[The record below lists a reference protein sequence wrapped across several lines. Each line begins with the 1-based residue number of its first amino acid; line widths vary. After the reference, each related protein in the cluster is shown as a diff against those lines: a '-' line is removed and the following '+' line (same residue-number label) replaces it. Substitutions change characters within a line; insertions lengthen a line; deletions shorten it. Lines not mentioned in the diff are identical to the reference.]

1 MKTTNSEEILGF
13 NPKSTEY
20 KCFMT
25 TVTPELAQYI
35 LEEHNADN
43 RQVYASQLVALD
55 KSLDEDGWCNDG
67 GSMSFNTDGNLTEYQ
82 HRLLKIVAR
91 NLTVEV
97 PTVVGVVPDTFT
109 KTAPAKKRTPVD
121 EMTRK
126 DRTAVK
132 EDEEGLRSFLKWEGR
147 TKLTM
152 KNAIKEWKKL
162 KSVIRKGRSI
172 IESIKTNTDEYKSWG
187 KELLGFASHMVDIGE
202 EKLVKNVL
210 KQLENQVHGEET
222 TLTKEFVKFR
232 DQGAGSPLQITNA
245 EKSTIKFLMLCRAA
259 DRLKERPDGRIQ
271 FNFTSDKCTHDKMK
285 NIGVYR
291 KFLYNP
297 DNIPSI
303 AHFIND

>member
-1 MKTTNSEEILGF
+1 MREVIAKSKLQPIL
-13 NPKSTEY
+13 T
-20 KCFMT
+20 
-25 TVTPELAQYI
+25 
-35 LEEHNADN
+35 
-43 RQVYASQLVALD
+43 
-55 KSLDEDGWCNDG
+55 
-67 GSMSFNTDGNLTEYQ
+67 
-82 HRLLKIVAR
+82 
-91 NLTVEV
+91 
-97 PTVVGVVPDTFT
+97 
-109 KTAPAKKRTPVD
+109 
-121 EMTRK
+121 
-126 DRTAVK
+126 
-132 EDEEGLRSFLKWEGR
+132 
-147 TKLTM
+147 
-152 KNAIKEWKKL
+152 
-162 KSVIRKGRSI
+162 KGRSI

-259 DRLKERPDGRIQ
+259 DRLKERPDGRIL